1 MQLAQPSTVF
11 STVIIPQL
19 FPTFLLKLILRLRQT
34 GIQKTCTTLMRVTE
48 NHLIWLID
56 VWNLCLL
63 YAMWNISTSLR
74 LVVSLR
80 LVGHFRM
87 LTVMNDLTVDYSNT
101 LARYFVE
108 QIFQKSLT
116 NLSKVHSR
124 HTEVK
129 SKFEHIIWGKSKLH
143 DKQL

>member
-63 YAMWNISTSLR
+63 YEMWNIST
-74 LVVSLR
+74 SLR

-129 SKFEHIIWGKSKLH
+129 SKFEQLIWGKSKLH

>member
-1 MQLAQPSTVF
+1 
-11 STVIIPQL
+11 
-19 FPTFLLKLILRLRQT
+19 
-34 GIQKTCTTLMRVTE
+34 MRVTE

-108 QIFQKSLT
+108 RIFQKSLT
-116 NLSKVHSR
+116 NLSKEHSR

-129 SKFEHIIWGKSKLH
+129 SKFEQLIWGKSKLH

>member
-1 MQLAQPSTVF
+1 MLLAQPSTVF
-11 STVIIPQL
+11 STVIIRQL
-19 FPTFLLKLILRLRQT
+19 FPTFLLKPILRLRQT
-34 GIQKTCTTLMRVTE
+34 GIHKTCTTLMRVTE

-63 YAMWNISTSLR
+63 YAMWNISTSMR

-80 LVGHFRM
+80 LVGHFLM

-101 LARYFVE
+101 LALYFVE
-108 QIFQKSLT
+108 QIFHKSLT

-129 SKFEHIIWGKSKLH
+129 SKLAHILRKVKIPW
-143 DKQL
+143 

>member
-1 MQLAQPSTVF
+1 
-11 STVIIPQL
+11 
-19 FPTFLLKLILRLRQT
+19 
-34 GIQKTCTTLMRVTE
+34 MRVTE

-63 YAMWNISTSLR
+63 YEMWNISTSLR

-87 LTVMNDLTVDYSNT
+87 LTVMNDLTIDYSNT

-108 QIFQKSLT
+108 QILQKSLT
-116 NLSKVHSR
+116 NLSKEHSR

-129 SKFEHIIWGKSKLH
+129 SKFEQLIWGKSKLH